1 MLMCPFCR
9 AEVPD
14 DSRFCDQCGK
24 EFMFCP
30 ECGRPKRGTMC
41 AACGVDLIKAD
52 VFFGAASKPAVPP
65 PPTVTI
71 APAPVISAPAGTSLV
86 GEGLTLPLTE
96 GDFGR
101 RGGIWPAFSAFP
113 YISGLHG
120 HIGRQ
125 GASWTI
131 TDLGS
136 TNGTKVNGKS
146 LARGVACPFKA
157 GDTIEIATSKFVVK

>member
-1 MLMCPFCR
+1 MLTCPFCR

-24 EFMFCP
+24 EFLFCP

-41 AACGVDLIKAD
+41 AACGTVLVKAEA
-52 VFFGAASKPAVPP
+52 FFAGAVKPAPP
-65 PPTVTI
+65 VAA
-71 APAPVISAPAGTSLV
+71 APADSGLSLV
-86 GEGLTLPLTE
+86 GEGLSLPLKE

-101 RGGIWPAFSAFP
+101 RGGIWPALSAFQ
-113 YISGLHG
+113 YVSGTHG

-136 TNGTKVNGKS
+136 TNGTTVNGRP
-146 LARGVACPFKA
+146 LAQNVPCPIKA
-157 GDTIEIATSKFVVK
+157 GDTVEIATSTFVVK

>member
-1 MLMCPFCR
+1 MLTCPFCR

-24 EFMFCP
+24 EFKFCP
-30 ECGRPKRGTMC
+30 ECGKPKRGTVC
-41 AACGVDLIKAD
+41 PACGAELVPGA
-52 VFFGAASKPAVPP
+52 VFFGA
-65 PPTVTI
+65 
-71 APAPVISAPAGTSLV
+71 GTSAAAACSLE
-86 GEGLTLPLTE
+86 GEGLSLTLTE

-101 RGGIWPAFSAFP
+101 RGGIWPAFSAFQ

-136 TNGTKVNGKS
+136 TNGTRVNGRT
-146 LARGVACPFKA
+146 LAKGEACPIKA
-157 GDTIEIATSKFVVK
+157 GDAVEIATSKFVVK